1 VPKRIEDAPH
11 RREESAEYMAA
22 WKAKPGRREKQN
34 EWHRAYHAEQMATN
48 PEYVQMKRTSAVWS
62 RRKKKYG
69 LTREAYE
76 RMAAAQDGRCA
87 ICGEKPD
94 HDLRVDHD
102 HGTGAVRA
110 LLCNL
115 CNTGIGSLREDPR
128 IMLEAIEY
136 LARHKKDKK

>member
-34 EWHRAYHAEQMATN
+34 EYHRAYYAKHAH
-48 PEYVQMKRTSAVWS
+48 KRRDAD
-62 RRKKKYG
+62 RLKKYG

-76 RMAAAQDGRCA
+76 QMAAAQGGRCA
-87 ICGEKPD
+87 ICGVKPD

-102 HGTGAVRA
+102 HETGAIRA
-110 LLCNL
+110 LLCAG
-115 CNTGIGSLREDPR
+115 CNSGIGFLREDPL
-128 IMLEAIEY
+128 IMLSAIEY
-136 LARHKKDKK
+136 LARHKRRTTKK